1 MNETIAVQGQG
12 SPVAEYFTKEIN
24 DRIASMTDNQMIAL
38 LKDLEGSAFWVAILR
53 YNQQR
58 LLHLQG
64 ALMSGD
70 PVGDP
75 SSMRLNQGV
84 MLGLSDLQSAVI
96 HLITPKKEDPGAT
109 VMGR

>member
-1 MNETIAVQGQG
+1 MNETIAIQGPS
-12 SPVAEYFTKEIN
+12 SPVAEYFNKDVN
-24 DRIASMTDNQMIAL
+24 SRIASMTDDQMIAL

-70 PVGDP
+70 PVNDP
-75 SSMRLNQGV
+75 SSMRLNQGI

-96 HLITPKKEDPGAT
+96 HLVKPKEEDPGAT

>member
-1 MNETIAVQGQG
+1 MNETIAVHGPS
-12 SPVAEYFTKEIN
+12 SPVAEYFNKEIN
-24 DRIASMTDNQMIAL
+24 ERIGSMTDDQMIAL
-38 LKDLEGSAFWVAILR
+38 LKDLEGSAFWIAILR

-58 LLHLQG
+58 LLYLQS

-75 SSMRLNQGV
+75 SAMRLNQGI

-96 HLITPKKEDPGAT
+96 HLVKPKAEDPGTT